1 MVSLQHQKWCHVDT
15 KFSATTTLSAT
26 MTLYLISIN
35 SNNKINFIAK
45 YGFYMLLM
53 QHTFQIDNH
62 IQ

>member
-1 MVSLQHQKWCHVDT
+1 MDT